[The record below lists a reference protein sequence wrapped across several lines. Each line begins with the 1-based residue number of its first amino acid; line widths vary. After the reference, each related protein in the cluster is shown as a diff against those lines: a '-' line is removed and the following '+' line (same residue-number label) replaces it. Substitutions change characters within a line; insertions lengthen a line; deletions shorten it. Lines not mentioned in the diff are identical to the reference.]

1 MAKVTLTAR
10 VTFAWWWRPYVY
22 GVALTCWLT
31 GLEPN
36 WSKVAAKM
44 NKAAR
49 IHIEGRKA

>member
-22 GVALTCWLT
+22 GVAFTCWLT
-31 GLEPN
+31 GMQPDPERIGY
-36 WSKVAAKM
+36 WMKR
-44 NKAAR
+44 AAR